1 MGYSNE
7 DWGTSPL
14 MEDPPLVFAYLSKV
28 TLFLGK
34 ERNKMLYKVEYVG
47 KILNYGIASQVFIVW
62 EVTQLSIICDN

>member
-1 MGYSNE
+1 
-7 DWGTSPL
+7 